1 MNKIFAYLL
10 LLAGL
15 MMMFFAC
22 IGMYKVFIDKN
33 PVMPVVQ
40 MADANIST
48 QYGVVKFPMQAV
60 NQIANL
66 GLFSL
71 LMIFIGTIGAKV
83 AGVGNGLLKTERI
96 HDAILKLKAQDVLG
110 QEKELGKL

>member
-71 LMIFIGTIGAKV
+71 LMMQSLRRKTFMPIDAAGISSEISFPTMRHSSGANPT
-83 AGVGNGLLKTERI
+83 AFATSR
-96 HDAILKLKAQDVLG
+96 
-110 QEKELGKL
+110 